1 MVQLAAIARLVPQV
15 LAKTKED
22 ASAPV
27 RAMLEINRAAVP
39 VLVMVTDCDA
49 LAEPTF
55 TAPNERLVAERVTGA
70 VGATPVPLS
79 AMLCGDVVALSVMVI
94 AAFKAPA
101 AVGAK
106 WPWMVQLAPTVRL
119 VPQLLANTK
128 EDALVPVTAMLL
140 IDSAAV
146 PELVIVTD
154 CDPLEVSRSTE
165 PNERLVADRVTGV
178 AKPVPLKAID
188 CGEPV
193 PE

>member
-1 MVQLAAIARLVPQV
+1 MLQL
-15 LAKTKED
+15 
-22 ASAPV
+22 
-27 RAMLEINRAAVP
+27 
-39 VLVMVTDCDA
+39 
-49 LAEPTF
+49 
-55 TAPNERLVAERVTGA
+55 
-70 VGATPVPLS
+70 
-79 AMLCGDVVALSVMVI
+79 
-94 AAFKAPA
+94 APA
-101 AVGAK
+101 AR
-106 WPWMVQLAPTVRL
+106 LAPQVF
-119 VPQLLANTK
+119 PNTN
-128 EDALVPVTAMLL
+128 EVASVPVTAMLL